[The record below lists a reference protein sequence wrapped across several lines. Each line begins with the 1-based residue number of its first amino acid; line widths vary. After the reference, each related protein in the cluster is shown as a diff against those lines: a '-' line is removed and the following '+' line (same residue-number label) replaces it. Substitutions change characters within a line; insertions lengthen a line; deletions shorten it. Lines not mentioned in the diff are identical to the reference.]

1 MFGCTRSTWWPRAPG
16 LEYVWD
22 VTVWSLGLRSRATG
36 TRSAVV
42 VAFALVAVVAVTAV
56 EPADEAAAQASFVPA
71 DLVSITPEG
80 GAAPT
85 GARNLSMSALGD
97 VTGFEYDLATSVTG
111 VRDRQNRFTTFPA
124 DLPAENHA
132 MSDDGCVIAYSGPQ
146 FVFGARV
153 VRVLQWYDRCTGVS
167 LGLTG
172 VPGSAARPRPA
183 LDADGSV
190 VVFAVDTNLVV
201 FTVSNAE
208 VTSQVTIPTGL
219 ATPTAVAVSDDGNT
233 VAVALETPSV
243 SDVYLLDVASRA
255 FSPVSTLDKNL
266 NGVSSDPSIS
276 GDGTLVA
283 YRARGSVMVF
293 DRTTNV
299 SRPVL
304 SASSGRISN
313 DGRHLAVRLFAG
325 DNSLVFAT
333 SSTDR
338 WVTSTPV
345 EFISYPLPGVLGFF
359 SAFDVVISDLGR
371 WIGWTSPDPVLYVD
385 SGLITGQSDRQALVR
400 ERRPVLAVQP
410 LDFGSATGPTDLVA
424 TVSNVGPSG
433 WRVTSIETTGNF
445 SVRSQNC
452 PDILNPGD
460 ACAVTV
466 RFLAS
471 EVGPASGELLV
482 RDDSYRT
489 VPLTASG
496 SLAGLFAPDVGLS
509 ISPDPVVFAETVVGQ
524 RAPSRVATVR
534 NTGEVAVT
542 VQSVAIT
549 GGAPTDYPV
558 DADGCSG
565 RTLAP
570 SGTCQVRVGFEPG
583 ASGERVAQLLVSGTR
598 GAVAAALL
606 RGVGRFD
613 AVLTVLPEVVSG
625 GQVVGVTGEGY
636 PPNAVV
642 QVTLAGSPPQA
653 VLTDAV
659 GAFFLQW
666 LVLEGTPQGVLIA
679 DDVASAEYD
688 ADPEELTVVATPVR
702 PQGVA
707 SQVADRRHVSR

>member
-1 MFGCTRSTWWPRAPG
+1 M
-16 LEYVWD
+16 
-22 VTVWSLGLRSRATG
+22 
-36 TRSAVV
+36 
-42 VAFALVAVVAVTAV
+42 
-56 EPADEAAAQASFVPA
+56 
-71 DLVSITPEG
+71 SITPEG

-97 VTGFEYDLATSVTG
+97 VTGFEYDSATSVTG

-208 VTSQVTIPTGL
+208 GTSQVTIPTGL

-333 SSTDR
+333 SST
-338 WVTSTPV
+338 
-345 EFISYPLPGVLGFF
+345 E
-359 SAFDVVISDLGR
+359 
-371 WIGWTSPDPVLYVD
+371 
-385 SGLITGQSDRQALVR
+385 
-400 ERRPVLAVQP
+400 QP

-606 RGVGRFD
+606 RGAGRFD